1 MGPYGEWGLRH
12 AISAG
17 AWVLEGAASCEV
29 CMLLAVGS
37 RAARALRA
45 ALSPPGGGS
54 WALVAA
60 GSASGHR
67 VLELLLFCQRECR
80 S

>member
-1 MGPYGEWGLRH
+1 
-12 AISAG
+12 
-17 AWVLEGAASCEV
+17 
-29 CMLLAVGS
+29 MLLVVGS

-45 ALSPPGGGS
+45 ALSPPGGGA